1 MANIQSSITYFDKPG
16 KANTEETLKLAI
28 EKSKKLGISTIIIA
42 STKGD
47 TAKLAVDTMSGADL
61 VVVTHSEGFRE
72 PDVQEFD
79 PEIKKYVEGKGAKV
93 LTAQHA
99 FGGVNRAIR
108 QSLGGIEPDEII
120 ANTLRRFGQ
129 GMKVVFEIAMMAADA
144 GLVKCS
150 QPAVVVAGTG
160 RGADLGVV
168 MYPANAQRFFD
179 LKIVEVFCMPAP
191 DHPAFKN

>member
-1 MANIQSSITYFDKPG
+1 MASIKKTITYFEKPG
-16 KANTEETLKLAI
+16 KANTEETLKLAY
-28 EKSKKLGISTIIIA
+28 EKAQELGISKVVIA
-42 STKGD
+42 STRGE
-47 TAKLAVDTMSGADL
+47 TAKLAVETMPDLDL
-61 VVVTHSEGFRE
+61 VFVTHSEGFRE
-72 PDVQEFD
+72 PDQQEFD
-79 PEIKKYVEGKGAKV
+79 PEIRKEVEGKGARV

-129 GMKVVFEIAMMAADA
+129 GMKVVFEIALMAADA

-179 LKIVEVFCMPAP
+179 LKMVEVFCMPAP
-191 DHPAFKN
+191 GHPGFS

>member
-1 MANIQSSITYFDKPG
+1 MASIQKTITYFEKPG
-16 KANTEETLKLAI
+16 KANTEETLKLAF
-28 EKSKKLGISTIIIA
+28 EKAKELNISTVVIA
-42 STKGD
+42 STRGD
-47 TAKLAVDTMSGADL
+47 TARKAVDLMPGLDL
-61 VVVTHSEGFRE
+61 VFVTHSEGFRE
-72 PDVQEFD
+72 ADQQEFD
-79 PEIKKYVEGKGAKV
+79 PEIKVYVEGKGAKV

-129 GMKVVFEIAMMAADA
+129 GMKVVFEIILMAADA

-150 QPAVVVAGTG
+150 LPAVVVAGTG
-160 RGADLGVV
+160 RGADLGVI

-179 LKIVEVFCMPAP
+179 LKMVEVFCMPAP
-191 DHPAFKN
+191 DHPDFS